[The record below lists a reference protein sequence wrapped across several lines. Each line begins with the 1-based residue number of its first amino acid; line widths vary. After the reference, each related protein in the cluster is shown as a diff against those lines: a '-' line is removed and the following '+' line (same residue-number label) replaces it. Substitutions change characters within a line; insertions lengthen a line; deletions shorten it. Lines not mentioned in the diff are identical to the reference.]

1 MTPIPVKPCT
11 RELGRPKGTLEE
23 DCSSLLI
30 SDVHDPIWGNTMVS
44 AWMPD
49 DEERAA
55 IAAIAAGAPVML
67 IITGYSHP
75 VVAVSV
81 GSMAE

>member
-11 RELGRPKGTLEE
+11 RRMASPQGMEDECGTLE
-23 DCSSLLI
+23 I
-30 SDVHDPIWGNTMVS
+30 SDVHDPIWGNQMQS

-55 IAAIAAGAPVML
+55 IAAGAPVIL
-67 IITGYSHP
+67 IITGRSHP
-75 VVAVSV
+75 VVAVGV